1 MAMVCLCH
9 GVSERRVRREI
20 ERGAGTVEQVGQA
33 CRAGT
38 CCGGCRPTIE
48 SLLAEP
54 QRVRHQV
61 QHGALAPA
69 T

>member
-1 MAMVCLCH
+1 MVCLCY
-9 GVSERRVRREI
+9 GVSDRKVRREI
-20 ERGAGTVEQVGQA
+20 ERGATTVDDVGRA

-54 QRVRHQV
+54 VRVAHPVQV
-61 QHGALAPA
+61 GALAPA